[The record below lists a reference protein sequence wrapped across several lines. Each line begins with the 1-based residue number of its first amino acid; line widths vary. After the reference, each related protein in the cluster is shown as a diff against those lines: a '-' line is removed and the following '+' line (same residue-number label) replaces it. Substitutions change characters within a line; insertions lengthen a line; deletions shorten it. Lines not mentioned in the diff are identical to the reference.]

1 MLRRLSEHDDPEL
14 LRELPLQ
21 PRLEEAPR
29 TGVGLPSL
37 RIGRHPNNDVVLT
50 SAGIPLLLS
59 RQHALV
65 TYDGEQFTLVDLDT
79 TNGTYVRPCA
89 AAAARGR
96 LGRALQPPVDRA
108 HETHWVD
115 SAATRR
121 AAARSAGARESPRGG
136 VIRARVA
143 SSRWMRP
150 ACAAQPDGPLGGPK
164 FDVPPPRARR

>member
-1 MLRRLSEHDDPEL
+1 MLRRVTEHDDPEL

-29 TGVGLPSL
+29 TGAGLPSL

-79 TNGTYVRPCA
+79 TNGTYVRAPRPARRALHAHRALRCHLGCGA
-89 AAAARGR
+89 RRGRTPRRRARGASGYHAARVGGFSGQMR
-96 LGRALQPPVDRA
+96 LARRR
-108 HETHWVD
+108 E
-115 SAATRR
+115 RR
-121 AAARSAGARESPRGG
+121 A
-136 VIRARVA
+136 
-143 SSRWMRP
+143 
-150 ACAAQPDGPLGGPK
+150 
-164 FDVPPPRARR
+164 PRA